1 MTANKQ
7 WMKALDQVVDGV
19 VMRLKRREI
28 HGSGVCATQ
37 TAELL
42 RTVVSRGKFSS
53 VQELL
58 DIIRMVG
65 KTLQK
70 AQPMEL
76 AIGNTVRRVLFF
88 VRHEC
93 AVYAREEK
101 EGHTGGEDDIQ
112 AEVDLSLSLQNLLG
126 KQVTEELDF
135 SGSFHSRVK
144 TPIIEEITQL
154 MEEVRHVDTHISEQ
168 APEHIYAKEV
178 ILTHGKSRTVL
189 NFFKEAKFRPYEVI
203 IVESAPS
210 CEGQKMAVL
219 LAEMGVQA
227 TVIPDAAVFAMM
239 AHVNKVI
246 VGTHAV
252 MANGGLVGHTGAH
265 NLAVAAKHYNI
276 PYVVLTGLH
285 KLCPLYAFDQDT
297 FNESQAPS
305 KVLPFEDMENVNNVQ
320 VLNPGFDYVPPDLI
334 TLFITNFGGHSPSYI
349 YRLLSE
355 YYNAEDYEL

>member
-1 MTANKQ
+1 MG
-7 WMKALDQVVDGV
+7 MKALDSVVDSV
-19 VMRLKRREI
+19 VMKLKRREI
-28 HGSGVCATQ
+28 KGSGACSTQ

-53 VQELL
+53 VQDLL

-65 KTLQK
+65 KTLQN

-93 AVYAREEK
+93 AIFAQEEK
-101 EGHTGGEDDIQ
+101 KGTSEDIQ
-112 AEVDLSLSLQNLLG
+112 QVDVDLSLSLHRLLDT
-126 KQVTEELDF
+126 QVTEELDF
-135 SGSFHSRVK
+135 SGSFHARVK
-144 TPIIEEITQL
+144 QPIIEEITQL
-154 MEEVRHVDTHISEQ
+154 MEEVRHVYTHIAEQ
-168 APEHIYAKEV
+168 APEHVYAKEV
-178 ILTHGKSRTVL
+178 ILTHGVSRTVL
-189 NFFKEAKFRPYEVI
+189 NFLKEAKFRPFEVI
-203 IVESAPS
+203 VAESAPS
-210 CEGQKMAVL
+210 CEGQRMAVL
-219 LAEMGVQA
+219 LAQMGIQA
-227 TVIPDAAVFAMM
+227 TVISDAAVFAMM
-239 AHVNKVI
+239 AQVNKVV

-252 MANGGLVGHTGAH
+252 LANGGLIGHTGAH
-265 NLAVAAKHYNI
+265 NIAVAAKHHNI
-276 PYVVLTGLH
+276 PYIVLSGLH

-305 KVLPFEDMENVNNVQ
+305 QVLKFEEQDLIENVRVM
-320 VLNPGFDYVPPDLI
+320 NPGFDYVPPDLV